1 MRNHRRLKKI
11 HEKEIAADIRAVFN
25 APNDEEAKRLLS
37 KVVKKYGTTAPE
49 LSNWMGHSVPES
61 MTVVQFPASHRKKL
75 RTSNMAERVNHEL
88 KRRTRLVC
96 IFANVD
102 SCLRLI
108 SALCAEID
116 EEWQTGRA
124 YMIMQD
130 ED

>member
-1 MRNHRRLKKI
+1 M
-11 HEKEIAADIRAVFN
+11 
-25 APNDEEAKRLLS
+25 LS
-37 KVVKKYGTTAPE
+37 KAVKKYETSAPE
-49 LSNWMGHSVPES
+49 LSNWMERCVPES
-61 MTVVQFPASHRKKL
+61 MTVFQFPASHRKKL
-75 RTSNMAERVNHEL
+75 RTSNIAERVNREL